1 VNTNGINSSLP
12 YSKVTHCEWIKQEE
26 DSWTLTKHRVPF
38 SASTKHWMNPKGPRS
53 RQHAGHHLHR
63 HLRSSIP
70 VHNQTHRGNC
80 SVSTRLVYT
89 CDREAILLPSTAK
102 IKGEGQRKLLPFHIQ
117 QVKQVWAT
125 LPLKYYLSIHFNF
138 FTGFDLKIIKSQTFK
153 RFYY

>member
-1 VNTNGINSSLP
+1 
-12 YSKVTHCEWIKQEE
+12 
-26 DSWTLTKHRVPF
+26 
-38 SASTKHWMNPKGPRS
+38 MNPKGPRS

-138 FTGFDLKIIKSQTFK
+138 FTGFDLKIIKSQTIRTFK
-153 RFYY
+153 NRYSYHSHLNSFYNSFIKNLFIGFNISQK